1 MTEPLPIGAIERAN
15 AAGLAAADVIDRT
28 VRCLDC
34 GTPFLLTCNEQ
45 IYYRER
51 GYREPG
57 RCPACRATKR
67 AERNAPLLAA
77 HDTHEAGNAPESVY
91 GGAGS
96 HDGRK
101 GRAILYPAV
110 CASCGKETQVPFLPR
125 GDRPVYCREC
135 FGQRRGRR

>member
-1 MTEPLPIGAIERAN
+1 MTGPLPIGDIEQAN
-15 AAGLAAADVIDRT
+15 AAGIAAADVIDRT
-28 VRCLDC
+28 LPCHDC

-57 RCPACRATKR
+57 RCPACRATNR

-77 HDTHEAGNAPESVY
+77 HETHEAGRAPESVY
-91 GGAGS
+91 GGSAS
-96 HDGRK
+96 NDGRK
-101 GRAILYPAV
+101 GRATLYPAT

-135 FGQRRGRR
+135 FGQRRTRR

>member
-1 MTEPLPIGAIERAN
+1 MTEPLPISANEHTNPAAIGAAE
-15 AAGLAAADVIDRT
+15 VIDRT
-28 VRCLDC
+28 LPCHDC

-57 RCPACRATKR
+57 RCPACRATNR

-77 HDTHEAGNAPESVY
+77 HETQEAGAAPESVY
-91 GGAGS
+91 GGSAS

-101 GRAILYPAV
+101 GRAILYPAT
-110 CASCGKETQVPFLPR
+110 CASCDKETQVPFLPR

-135 FGQRRGRR
+135 FGQRRG